1 MKCEGRRFFLSGLT
15 PLIGNRDFLPG
26 VQKSLFH
33 RWHEKGIRVA
43 GDLFLD
49 NTLMSFNQLK
59 DKFELESGSFWGY
72 LQIRHFITSGNLKP
86 SREMPVYCDMDDF
99 LLKMTNTRH
108 LISKAYFL
116 FYSIDHSGI
125 DHI

>member
-1 MKCEGRRFFLSGLT
+1 MKFAGRRGFLSGLT
-15 PLIGNRDFLPG
+15 PLTGNRDVNPG

-33 RWHEKGIRVA
+33 RWHGKGIRVA

-72 LQIRHFITSGNLKP
+72 LQIRNFINSGNLKP
-86 SREMPVYCDMDDF
+86 SGEMPA
-99 LLKMTNTRH
+99 
-108 LISKAYFL
+108 I
-116 FYSIDHSGI
+116 
-125 DHI
+125 